1 MKSVN
6 IMKSV
11 KQFLSNLAIIALVLV
26 LSNCGGT
33 DPPPP
38 DPANVIAGRKLV
50 GTWNVTGV
58 KYSATA
64 SGTVATRDDAIATAV
79 KGISLNVTA
88 SGNGGGITLNNV
100 PSTFPL
106 STVVAATWTFNDAV
120 TVITWGSASIQI
132 PAAFRS
138 ADDTTTPN
146 LVVSVT
152 IADPGSVSAR
162 TLGVFGKWELTLAK
176 Q

>member
-1 MKSVN
+1 M
-6 IMKSV
+6 
-11 KQFLSNLAIIALVLV
+11 
-26 LSNCGGT
+26 T
-33 DPPPP
+33 
-38 DPANVIAGRKLV
+38 
-50 GTWNVTGV
+50 
-58 KYSATA
+58 
-64 SGTVATRDDAIATAV
+64 
-79 KGISLNVTA
+79 TA
-88 SGNGGGITLNNV
+88 SGNGGGITCDIMFQQ
-100 PSTFPL
+100 TIPL
-106 STVVAATWTFNDAV
+106 STAVVATWTFANDNAV

>member
-11 KQFLSNLAIIALVLV
+11 KLFLSNLAIVALVLV
-26 LSNCGGT
+26 LSNCGGGET
-33 DPPPP
+33 PTP

-64 SGTVATRDDAIATAV
+64 SGTVASRDDAIATAV

-100 PSTFPL
+100 PPALPL
-106 STVVAATWTFNDAV
+106 SAIVAATWTFNDAV
-120 TVITWGSASIQI
+120 TVITWGGASIPI
-132 PAAFRS
+132 PGAFIS
-138 ADDTTTPN
+138 ADDTTTPD
-146 LVVSVT
+146 LVVSFT
-152 IADPGSVSAR
+152 ITDPDAVSAR
-162 TLGVFGKWELTLAK
+162 TLGVFGKWELTIKK